1 MMSTLFPVK
10 IEYFSSMRIGLGP
23 SNNFS
28 IEIPHRS
35 AGVTAFSH
43 AVLLVSGH
51 ARPDNFNSAT
61 QVTHAQLITAHNRL
75 TLNYLAASMAYIEEY
90 IFKYL
95 IKNFKTLITIFTI
108 LQLTA

>member
-1 MMSTLFPVK
+1 
-10 IEYFSSMRIGLGP
+10 MRIGLGP
-23 SNNFS
+23 SNIFS

-35 AGVTAFSH
+35 AGVAAFSH

-75 TLNYLAASMAYIEEY
+75 IYVQYVAQEGSVDLVR
-90 IFKYL
+90 KY
-95 IKNFKTLITIFTI
+95 
-108 LQLTA
+108 

>member
-1 MMSTLFPVK
+1 MMSTLFPVT
-10 IEYFSSMRIGLGP
+10 IEYLSSMRISLGP

-35 AGVTAFSH
+35 AGVAAFSH

-61 QVTHAQLITAHNRL
+61 QITHAQLITAHNRL
-75 TLNYLAASMAYIEEY
+75 RAS
-90 IFKYL
+90 
-95 IKNFKTLITIFTI
+95 
-108 LQLTA
+108 TARARARIPRPPRARYGIRSE

>member
-1 MMSTLFPVK
+1 MMSTLFPVT
-10 IEYFSSMRIGLGP
+10 IEYLSSMRISLGP

-35 AGVTAFSH
+35 AGVAAFSH

-61 QVTHAQLITAHNRL
+61 QVTHAKLITAHNRL
-75 TLNYLAASMAYIEEY
+75 RAS
-90 IFKYL
+90 
-95 IKNFKTLITIFTI
+95 
-108 LQLTA
+108 TARARARIPRLPRARYGIRSE

>member
-1 MMSTLFPVK
+1 MMSTLFPVT
-10 IEYFSSMRIGLGP
+10 IEYLSSMRISLGP

-35 AGVTAFSH
+35 AGVAAFSH
-43 AVLLVSGH
+43 AVLLVNGH

-75 TLNYLAASMAYIEEY
+75 RAS
-90 IFKYL
+90 
-95 IKNFKTLITIFTI
+95 
-108 LQLTA
+108 TARARAQIPRLPRVRYGIRSE

>member
-1 MMSTLFPVK
+1 MMSTLFPVT
-10 IEYFSSMRIGLGP
+10 IEYLSSMRISLGP

-35 AGVTAFSH
+35 AGVAAFSH

-75 TLNYLAASMAYIEEY
+75 RASMARARARIPRLPRARYGIRSE
-90 IFKYL
+90 
-95 IKNFKTLITIFTI
+95 
-108 LQLTA
+108 

>member
-1 MMSTLFPVK
+1 MMSTLFPVT
-10 IEYFSSMRIGLGP
+10 IEYLSSMRISLGP

-35 AGVTAFSH
+35 AGVAAFSH

-51 ARPDNFNSAT
+51 TRPDNFNSAT

-75 TLNYLAASMAYIEEY
+75 RAS
-90 IFKYL
+90 
-95 IKNFKTLITIFTI
+95 
-108 LQLTA
+108 TARARARIPRPPRARHGIRSE

>member
-1 MMSTLFPVK
+1 MMSTLFPVT
-10 IEYFSSMRIGLGP
+10 IEYLSSMRIGLGP

-35 AGVTAFSH
+35 AGVAAFSH

-61 QVTHAQLITAHNRL
+61 QVTHAQLIWR
-75 TLNYLAASMAYIEEY
+75 I
-90 IFKYL
+90 IG
-95 IKNFKTLITIFTI
+95 
-108 LQLTA
+108 

>member
-1 MMSTLFPVK
+1 MMSTLFPVT
-10 IEYFSSMRIGLGP
+10 IEYLSSMRISLGP

-35 AGVTAFSH
+35 AGVAAFSH
-43 AVLLVSGH
+43 AVLPVSGH

-75 TLNYLAASMAYIEEY
+75 TLLKFISA
-90 IFKYL
+90 
-95 IKNFKTLITIFTI
+95 
-108 LQLTA
+108 